1 MIENTRRTCVLLSSY
16 NGEKYL
22 AEQIDSLLHQEGII
36 LNVIIRDDGS
46 TDNTIG
52 IIQKYVEKYPSLIN
66 LISSNGNVGVSRS
79 FILLLKY
86 AFSMKFDYYFFCDQD
101 DFWKPDKCRR
111 AIERI
116 QHIQGDALYFS
127 RKTIVDSKLD
137 PTGAKDLIEFSGTF
151 WDSFGYSNV
160 SGCTMCFNN
169 TLAEKLVLNDFIEK
183 RYLHDAF
190 LYRMAIAVNA
200 MLVYDDYETIFYRQH
215 SNNVVGAKAKRGIR
229 ELTKRNTIKT
239 RKHYIQEMFR
249 DILLLYPA
257 FIPGKNHDIINM
269 IEYYDKVPLIKLRLI
284 STVQHSDCPKDI
296 KKRMIAKTIL
306 NIL

>member
-101 DFWKPDKCRR
+101 DFW
-111 AIERI
+111 
-116 QHIQGDALYFS
+116 
-127 RKTIVDSKLD
+127 
-137 PTGAKDLIEFSGTF
+137 
-151 WDSFGYSNV
+151 
-160 SGCTMCFNN
+160 
-169 TLAEKLVLNDFIEK
+169 
-183 RYLHDAF
+183 
-190 LYRMAIAVNA
+190 
-200 MLVYDDYETIFYRQH
+200 
-215 SNNVVGAKAKRGIR
+215 
-229 ELTKRNTIKT
+229 
-239 RKHYIQEMFR
+239 
-249 DILLLYPA
+249 
-257 FIPGKNHDIINM
+257 
-269 IEYYDKVPLIKLRLI
+269 
-284 STVQHSDCPKDI
+284 
-296 KKRMIAKTIL
+296 
-306 NIL
+306 